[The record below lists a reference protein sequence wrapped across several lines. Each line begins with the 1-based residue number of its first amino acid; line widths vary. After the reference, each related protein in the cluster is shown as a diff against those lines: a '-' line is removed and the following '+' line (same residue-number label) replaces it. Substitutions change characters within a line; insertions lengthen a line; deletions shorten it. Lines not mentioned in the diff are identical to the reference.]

1 MKDRLSERDD
11 RPGFCISGAG
21 GLPGAGGL
29 FGAGRLR
36 GGLSALVLGTVLSGG
51 FVESVSGNPLDGHV
65 VSGSASI
72 GSDGT
77 VMTVTQGTD
86 RAVIDWR
93 SFSIG
98 AGETTRFVQPSASSV
113 TANRVTGGDPSSVLG
128 SLKANGTV
136 VLVNRN
142 GIVFGT
148 DARVDA
154 GGLVATVHDLDTAGF
169 MSGSD
174 VLRFEGGARPG
185 ASVVNHGTISVR
197 DAGLAA
203 FVAPHVRNEGVITAD
218 FGRVALASAK
228 GFSVDL
234 YGDGLLSFAP
244 GDGLEETIGD
254 GAEALVQ
261 NGGTLAGSRVL
272 LTAHAAREVVNASVN
287 VSGLVRATSVS
298 SRGGVIT
305 LGGSGSV
312 RVSGRG
318 RLDASGSGGGGR
330 VTIKA
335 GPFSTDGTIDVRG
348 VDASGAAVAR
358 GGIVEITAD
367 GVMLGGEITASGAS
381 GGGVDVASRGVLSL
395 AGRVEAQ
402 GLLGS
407 GGSIGYRGRRVVETG
422 TGSTSVSGLT
432 HGGTISVMADQSIAT
447 SGSYAAGGV
456 YGKGGRI
463 DMSAPDVRLL
473 SAGLEARGRQ
483 QGGLVRV
490 GGGFQGGKTADT
502 KTVYYDSFV
511 GRWGALAGLG
521 ASSSTFVNDATAI
534 DVSAWQGA
542 GGTAVVWSD
551 DRTTFLGGI
560 DARGTAGGGSV
571 EISSAG
577 DLRRAGLANVKIGE
591 GGHLLLDPK
600 NIIIGTPATVSG
612 WAYQAIIGA
621 GYGKNRNV
629 IALGANDGFGLS
641 VSLNA
646 AGDRLA
652 VGAYQDDG
660 SSGNVSNSGAVYLF
674 SFTDTTFSGGML
686 EAVIGKDYTGG
697 KNVDVGALGADDGF
711 GASVSLNAAGDR
723 LAAGAYQDD
732 GSGGNVSNSGAVY
745 LFSFTDTTFSNGS
758 LEAVL
763 GKGYTGGKNVDVAAL
778 AREDQFGVS
787 VSLNASGDRLA
798 VAADLDDGS
807 GKNVS
812 KSGAVYL
819 FSFTDTT
826 FSNGTLEAVLGKGYT
841 DGKNVDV
848 AALAPDDQFGI
859 SVSLNAAGNRLAVGA
874 IGDDGSGGTSVSRAG
889 AVYLFSFTDT
899 TFSNGTLEAVLG
911 KGYTDGKNVD
921 VAALA
926 PDDQFGIS
934 VSLNAAG
941 NRLAVGAIGDDGS
954 GGTSV
959 SRAGAVYLFS
969 FTDAAFSGGT
979 LEAVL
984 GKGYTGGKNV
994 DVVALGATDF
1004 FGRSVSLN
1012 AKGDRLAAG
1021 ANLDDGS
1028 GNQVSNSGAVYLF
1041 SFTNAE
1047 FSGGSIEAVIGKG
1060 YTGGKNV
1067 DVATLE
1073 VLDAFGS
1080 SVSLNADGDLLA
1092 VGPFLDDGS
1101 GNGVRDSGAVYLFS
1115 FTDTKFSGGL
1125 LEAVIGKGY
1134 SNGKNVNVDALGV
1147 NDGFG
1152 GSVSLNGAGDRLA
1165 VGANLDDGF
1174 GNRVKD
1180 SGAVYLFSF
1189 TDAAFSGG
1197 TLEAVIGKGYTGG
1210 KNVDVAALENDDWFG
1225 HSVSLNASGDRLA
1238 VGANLDDGFGNG
1250 VKDSGAVYLFSFT
1263 DAAFSGGGLKAVI
1276 GRGYDNTTG
1285 DKNVDV
1291 AALES
1296 DDRFGSSVSLNA
1308 AGDRLA
1314 VGAPGDGSV
1323 VEAGAAYLF
1332 SFTDRAFSDGA
1343 PELVIDKDYP
1353 GFNGAALEEADR
1365 FGSSVS
1371 LNAAGDRLA
1380 VGAPGDDG
1388 HDTSPII
1395 EDNNFGA
1402 VYLFSFTDTAFS
1414 DSTHEA
1420 VIGNGYSGGKNVDIA
1435 TLEDGDT
1442 FGSSVSL
1449 NASGNRLAVGAL
1461 GGNGA
1466 NNIDDSGAAY
1476 LFRFTDTAFS
1486 GGTQEAVIGNGY
1498 SGANN
1503 VDVSLE
1509 EDDKFGSSVSLNAL
1523 GNLLAIGAPLDDG
1536 AGNRV
1541 SDSGAVY
1548 LFAGIL
1554 DGDSVSSANYG
1565 DDPSADSYIL
1575 PSDIVSLLSAG
1586 TNVTLQ
1592 ANNDIT
1598 VAEAVAV
1605 TDGSARLTLQAG
1617 RSVLIDAGITSNG
1630 GDVTLIA
1637 NDLLENGV
1645 VDAHRD
1651 SGAAVITMAPGTVLD
1666 AGTGAV
1672 IFDLRAGTGKTK
1684 RQGGDITVG
1693 TVNAGSILAVN
1704 AGPNG
1709 KSGIVLGSGSV
1720 LTASATGNAIVLAGD
1735 RFTNRSG
1742 ASPLQASG
1750 GRWLVWSGNP
1760 ADDTRGGLSY
1770 GFKQYNA
1777 KYGETAVAQG
1787 AGNGFLYSLAPKITV
1802 GLTGTVSK
1810 AYDGTTGA
1818 VLAGGNYTVSGAVD
1832 GDTVSITQT
1841 AGSYDTKHV
1850 GTGKTVT
1857 ASLADSHLSAV
1868 NGTVK
1873 VYGYKTV
1880 NMSAAGPVGEIT
1892 ARALTVSTEAVS
1904 KVYDGTVSASGT
1916 AIVTSGALKGS
1927 DTLSGGSFAFADKH
1941 AGAGKTVTV
1950 SDVTIDDGN
1959 SGGNYIL
1966 TYADNTA
1973 SEITARALT
1982 VSTKAVSKVYDGTV
1996 SASGT
2001 AIVTSGALQGSDTL
2015 SGGSFAFADK
2025 HAGAGKTV
2033 TVSDVTLNDGNS
2045 GGNYILTYA
2054 DNTASEITAR
2064 VLTVS
2069 LSGTVSKVYDGAT
2082 AATLSPGNYSLSG
2095 LVPGDV
2101 VSIVLL
2107 SSNYDTA
2114 DIGTGKTVS
2123 VAGLSLS
2130 GVDKANYLLGSSAAS
2145 AAIGEITSAVTP
2157 WDDSVKQVVEPLFD
2171 QEESGKPDRVS
2182 LDETLGI
2189 RTGNRLD
2196 SGAGLL
2202 VNCMEPEG
2210 RVLKLVGSPVDVT
2223 GWQVATCMSGSL

>member
-1 MKDRLSERDD
+1 M
-11 RPGFCISGAG
+11 
-21 GLPGAGGL
+21 
-29 FGAGRLR
+29 
-36 GGLSALVLGTVLSGG
+36 
-51 FVESVSGNPLDGHV
+51 
-65 VSGSASI
+65 
-72 GSDGT
+72 
-77 VMTVTQGTD
+77 
-86 RAVIDWR
+86 
-93 SFSIG
+93 
-98 AGETTRFVQPSASSV
+98 
-113 TANRVTGGDPSSVLG
+113 
-128 SLKANGTV
+128 
-136 VLVNRN
+136 
-142 GIVFGT
+142 
-148 DARVDA
+148 
-154 GGLVATVHDLDTAGF
+154 
-169 MSGSD
+169 
-174 VLRFEGGARPG
+174 
-185 ASVVNHGTISVR
+185 
-197 DAGLAA
+197 
-203 FVAPHVRNEGVITAD
+203 
-218 FGRVALASAK
+218 
-228 GFSVDL
+228 
-234 YGDGLLSFAP
+234 
-244 GDGLEETIGD
+244 
-254 GAEALVQ
+254 
-261 NGGTLAGSRVL
+261 
-272 LTAHAAREVVNASVN
+272 
-287 VSGLVRATSVS
+287 
-298 SRGGVIT
+298 
-305 LGGSGSV
+305 
-312 RVSGRG
+312 
-318 RLDASGSGGGGR
+318 
-330 VTIKA
+330 
-335 GPFSTDGTIDVRG
+335 
-348 VDASGAAVAR
+348 
-358 GGIVEITAD
+358 
-367 GVMLGGEITASGAS
+367 
-381 GGGVDVASRGVLSL
+381 
-395 AGRVEAQ
+395 
-402 GLLGS
+402 
-407 GGSIGYRGRRVVETG
+407 
-422 TGSTSVSGLT
+422 
-432 HGGTISVMADQSIAT
+432 
-447 SGSYAAGGV
+447 
-456 YGKGGRI
+456 
-463 DMSAPDVRLL
+463 
-473 SAGLEARGRQ
+473 
-483 QGGLVRV
+483 
-490 GGGFQGGKTADT
+490 
-502 KTVYYDSFV
+502 
-511 GRWGALAGLG
+511 
-521 ASSSTFVNDATAI
+521 
-534 DVSAWQGA
+534 
-542 GGTAVVWSD
+542 
-551 DRTTFLGGI
+551 
-560 DARGTAGGGSV
+560 
-571 EISSAG
+571 
-577 DLRRAGLANVKIGE
+577 
-591 GGHLLLDPK
+591 
-600 NIIIGTPATVSG
+600 
-612 WAYQAIIGA
+612 
-621 GYGKNRNV
+621 
-629 IALGANDGFGLS
+629 
-641 VSLNA
+641 
-646 AGDRLA
+646 
-652 VGAYQDDG
+652 
-660 SSGNVSNSGAVYLF
+660 SNSGAVYLF

-819 FSFTDTT
+819 FSFTDAA
-826 FSNGTLEAVLGKGYT
+826 FSGGTIEAVLGKGYT

-874 IGDDGSGGTSVSRAG
+874 IGD
-889 AVYLFSFTDT
+889 
-899 TFSNGTLEAVLG
+899 N
-911 KGYTDGKNVD
+911 
-921 VAALA
+921 
-926 PDDQFGIS
+926 
-934 VSLNAAG
+934 
-941 NRLAVGAIGDDGS
+941 GS

-984 GKGYTGGKNV
+984 
-994 DVVALGATDF
+994 
-1004 FGRSVSLN
+1004 
-1012 AKGDRLAAG
+1012 
-1021 ANLDDGS
+1021 
-1028 GNQVSNSGAVYLF
+1028 
-1041 SFTNAE
+1041 
-1047 FSGGSIEAVIGKG
+1047 GKG

-1314 VGAPGDGSV
+1314 VGAPGD
-1323 VEAGAAYLF
+1323 
-1332 SFTDRAFSDGA
+1332 
-1343 PELVIDKDYP
+1343 
-1353 GFNGAALEEADR
+1353 
-1365 FGSSVS
+1365 
-1371 LNAAGDRLA
+1371 
-1380 VGAPGDDG
+1380 DG

-1402 VYLFSFTDTAFS
+1402 VYLFS
-1414 DSTHEA
+1414 
-1420 VIGNGYSGGKNVDIA
+1420 
-1435 TLEDGDT
+1435 
-1442 FGSSVSL
+1442 
-1449 NASGNRLAVGAL
+1449 
-1461 GGNGA
+1461 
-1466 NNIDDSGAAY
+1466 
-1476 LFRFTDTAFS
+1476 FTDTAFS

-1750 GRWLVWSGNP
+1750 GRWRVWSVV
-1760 ADDTRGGLSY
+1760 RELS
-1770 GFKQYNA
+1770 
-1777 KYGETAVAQG
+1777 
-1787 AGNGFLYSLAPKITV
+1787 
-1802 GLTGTVSK
+1802 
-1810 AYDGTTGA
+1810 
-1818 VLAGGNYTVSGAVD
+1818 VL
-1832 GDTVSITQT
+1832 
-1841 AGSYDTKHV
+1841 
-1850 GTGKTVT
+1850 
-1857 ASLADSHLSAV
+1857 
-1868 NGTVK
+1868 
-1873 VYGYKTV
+1873 
-1880 NMSAAGPVGEIT
+1880 
-1892 ARALTVSTEAVS
+1892 
-1904 KVYDGTVSASGT
+1904 
-1916 AIVTSGALKGS
+1916 
-1927 DTLSGGSFAFADKH
+1927 
-1941 AGAGKTVTV
+1941 
-1950 SDVTIDDGN
+1950 
-1959 SGGNYIL
+1959 
-1966 TYADNTA
+1966 
-1973 SEITARALT
+1973 
-1982 VSTKAVSKVYDGTV
+1982 
-1996 SASGT
+1996 
-2001 AIVTSGALQGSDTL
+2001 
-2015 SGGSFAFADK
+2015 
-2025 HAGAGKTV
+2025 
-2033 TVSDVTLNDGNS
+2033 
-2045 GGNYILTYA
+2045 
-2054 DNTASEITAR
+2054 
-2064 VLTVS
+2064 
-2069 LSGTVSKVYDGAT
+2069 
-2082 AATLSPGNYSLSG
+2082 
-2095 LVPGDV
+2095 
-2101 VSIVLL
+2101 
-2107 SSNYDTA
+2107 
-2114 DIGTGKTVS
+2114 
-2123 VAGLSLS
+2123 
-2130 GVDKANYLLGSSAAS
+2130 
-2145 AAIGEITSAVTP
+2145 
-2157 WDDSVKQVVEPLFD
+2157 
-2171 QEESGKPDRVS
+2171 
-2182 LDETLGI
+2182 
-2189 RTGNRLD
+2189 
-2196 SGAGLL
+2196 
-2202 VNCMEPEG
+2202 C
-2210 RVLKLVGSPVDVT
+2210 
-2223 GWQVATCMSGSL
+2223 

>member
-1 MKDRLSERDD
+1 M
-11 RPGFCISGAG
+11 
-21 GLPGAGGL
+21 
-29 FGAGRLR
+29 
-36 GGLSALVLGTVLSGG
+36 
-51 FVESVSGNPLDGHV
+51 
-65 VSGSASI
+65 
-72 GSDGT
+72 
-77 VMTVTQGTD
+77 
-86 RAVIDWR
+86 
-93 SFSIG
+93 
-98 AGETTRFVQPSASSV
+98 
-113 TANRVTGGDPSSVLG
+113 
-128 SLKANGTV
+128 
-136 VLVNRN
+136 
-142 GIVFGT
+142 
-148 DARVDA
+148 
-154 GGLVATVHDLDTAGF
+154 
-169 MSGSD
+169 
-174 VLRFEGGARPG
+174 
-185 ASVVNHGTISVR
+185 
-197 DAGLAA
+197 
-203 FVAPHVRNEGVITAD
+203 
-218 FGRVALASAK
+218 
-228 GFSVDL
+228 
-234 YGDGLLSFAP
+234 
-244 GDGLEETIGD
+244 
-254 GAEALVQ
+254 
-261 NGGTLAGSRVL
+261 
-272 LTAHAAREVVNASVN
+272 
-287 VSGLVRATSVS
+287 
-298 SRGGVIT
+298 
-305 LGGSGSV
+305 
-312 RVSGRG
+312 
-318 RLDASGSGGGGR
+318 
-330 VTIKA
+330 
-335 GPFSTDGTIDVRG
+335 
-348 VDASGAAVAR
+348 
-358 GGIVEITAD
+358 
-367 GVMLGGEITASGAS
+367 
-381 GGGVDVASRGVLSL
+381 
-395 AGRVEAQ
+395 
-402 GLLGS
+402 
-407 GGSIGYRGRRVVETG
+407 
-422 TGSTSVSGLT
+422 
-432 HGGTISVMADQSIAT
+432 
-447 SGSYAAGGV
+447 
-456 YGKGGRI
+456 
-463 DMSAPDVRLL
+463 
-473 SAGLEARGRQ
+473 
-483 QGGLVRV
+483 
-490 GGGFQGGKTADT
+490 
-502 KTVYYDSFV
+502 
-511 GRWGALAGLG
+511 
-521 ASSSTFVNDATAI
+521 
-534 DVSAWQGA
+534 
-542 GGTAVVWSD
+542 
-551 DRTTFLGGI
+551 
-560 DARGTAGGGSV
+560 
-571 EISSAG
+571 
-577 DLRRAGLANVKIGE
+577 KIGE

-819 FSFTDTT
+819 FSFTDAA
-826 FSNGTLEAVLGKGYT
+826 FSGGTIEAVLGKGYT

-874 IGDDGSGGTSVSRAG
+874 IGD
-889 AVYLFSFTDT
+889 
-899 TFSNGTLEAVLG
+899 N
-911 KGYTDGKNVD
+911 
-921 VAALA
+921 
-926 PDDQFGIS
+926 
-934 VSLNAAG
+934 
-941 NRLAVGAIGDDGS
+941 GS

-984 GKGYTGGKNV
+984 
-994 DVVALGATDF
+994 
-1004 FGRSVSLN
+1004 
-1012 AKGDRLAAG
+1012 
-1021 ANLDDGS
+1021 
-1028 GNQVSNSGAVYLF
+1028 
-1041 SFTNAE
+1041 
-1047 FSGGSIEAVIGKG
+1047 GKG

-1414 DSTHEA
+1414 
-1420 VIGNGYSGGKNVDIA
+1420 
-1435 TLEDGDT
+1435 
-1442 FGSSVSL
+1442 
-1449 NASGNRLAVGAL
+1449 
-1461 GGNGA
+1461 
-1466 NNIDDSGAAY
+1466 
-1476 LFRFTDTAFS
+1476 

-1750 GRWLVWSGNP
+1750 GRWLVWSVV
-1760 ADDTRGGLSY
+1760 RELS
-1770 GFKQYNA
+1770 
-1777 KYGETAVAQG
+1777 
-1787 AGNGFLYSLAPKITV
+1787 
-1802 GLTGTVSK
+1802 
-1810 AYDGTTGA
+1810 
-1818 VLAGGNYTVSGAVD
+1818 VL
-1832 GDTVSITQT
+1832 
-1841 AGSYDTKHV
+1841 
-1850 GTGKTVT
+1850 
-1857 ASLADSHLSAV
+1857 
-1868 NGTVK
+1868 
-1873 VYGYKTV
+1873 
-1880 NMSAAGPVGEIT
+1880 
-1892 ARALTVSTEAVS
+1892 
-1904 KVYDGTVSASGT
+1904 
-1916 AIVTSGALKGS
+1916 
-1927 DTLSGGSFAFADKH
+1927 
-1941 AGAGKTVTV
+1941 
-1950 SDVTIDDGN
+1950 
-1959 SGGNYIL
+1959 
-1966 TYADNTA
+1966 
-1973 SEITARALT
+1973 
-1982 VSTKAVSKVYDGTV
+1982 
-1996 SASGT
+1996 
-2001 AIVTSGALQGSDTL
+2001 
-2015 SGGSFAFADK
+2015 
-2025 HAGAGKTV
+2025 
-2033 TVSDVTLNDGNS
+2033 
-2045 GGNYILTYA
+2045 
-2054 DNTASEITAR
+2054 
-2064 VLTVS
+2064 
-2069 LSGTVSKVYDGAT
+2069 
-2082 AATLSPGNYSLSG
+2082 
-2095 LVPGDV
+2095 
-2101 VSIVLL
+2101 
-2107 SSNYDTA
+2107 
-2114 DIGTGKTVS
+2114 
-2123 VAGLSLS
+2123 
-2130 GVDKANYLLGSSAAS
+2130 
-2145 AAIGEITSAVTP
+2145 
-2157 WDDSVKQVVEPLFD
+2157 
-2171 QEESGKPDRVS
+2171 
-2182 LDETLGI
+2182 
-2189 RTGNRLD
+2189 
-2196 SGAGLL
+2196 
-2202 VNCMEPEG
+2202 C
-2210 RVLKLVGSPVDVT
+2210 
-2223 GWQVATCMSGSL
+2223 

>member
-1 MKDRLSERDD
+1 
-11 RPGFCISGAG
+11 
-21 GLPGAGGL
+21 
-29 FGAGRLR
+29 
-36 GGLSALVLGTVLSGG
+36 
-51 FVESVSGNPLDGHV
+51 
-65 VSGSASI
+65 
-72 GSDGT
+72 
-77 VMTVTQGTD
+77 
-86 RAVIDWR
+86 
-93 SFSIG
+93 
-98 AGETTRFVQPSASSV
+98 
-113 TANRVTGGDPSSVLG
+113 
-128 SLKANGTV
+128 
-136 VLVNRN
+136 
-142 GIVFGT
+142 
-148 DARVDA
+148 
-154 GGLVATVHDLDTAGF
+154 
-169 MSGSD
+169 
-174 VLRFEGGARPG
+174 
-185 ASVVNHGTISVR
+185 
-197 DAGLAA
+197 
-203 FVAPHVRNEGVITAD
+203 
-218 FGRVALASAK
+218 
-228 GFSVDL
+228 
-234 YGDGLLSFAP
+234 
-244 GDGLEETIGD
+244 
-254 GAEALVQ
+254 
-261 NGGTLAGSRVL
+261 
-272 LTAHAAREVVNASVN
+272 
-287 VSGLVRATSVS
+287 
-298 SRGGVIT
+298 
-305 LGGSGSV
+305 
-312 RVSGRG
+312 
-318 RLDASGSGGGGR
+318 
-330 VTIKA
+330 
-335 GPFSTDGTIDVRG
+335 
-348 VDASGAAVAR
+348 
-358 GGIVEITAD
+358 
-367 GVMLGGEITASGAS
+367 
-381 GGGVDVASRGVLSL
+381 
-395 AGRVEAQ
+395 
-402 GLLGS
+402 
-407 GGSIGYRGRRVVETG
+407 
-422 TGSTSVSGLT
+422 
-432 HGGTISVMADQSIAT
+432 
-447 SGSYAAGGV
+447 
-456 YGKGGRI
+456 
-463 DMSAPDVRLL
+463 MSAPDVRLL

-826 FSNGTLEAVLGKGYT
+826 FSNGTIEAVLGKGYT

-874 IGDDGSGGTSVSRAG
+874 IGD
-889 AVYLFSFTDT
+889 
-899 TFSNGTLEAVLG
+899 N
-911 KGYTDGKNVD
+911 
-921 VAALA
+921 
-926 PDDQFGIS
+926 
-934 VSLNAAG
+934 
-941 NRLAVGAIGDDGS
+941 GS

-984 GKGYTGGKNV
+984 
-994 DVVALGATDF
+994 
-1004 FGRSVSLN
+1004 
-1012 AKGDRLAAG
+1012 
-1021 ANLDDGS
+1021 
-1028 GNQVSNSGAVYLF
+1028 
-1041 SFTNAE
+1041 
-1047 FSGGSIEAVIGKG
+1047 GKG

-1916 AIVTSGALKGS
+1916 AIVTSGALQGS

-1982 VSTKAVSKVYDGTV
+1982 VSTEAVSKVYDGTVSASGTAIVTSGALQGSDTLSGGSFAFADKHAGAGKTVTVSDVTLNDGNSGGNYILTYADNTASEITARALTVSTKAVSRVYDGTV

>member
-1 MKDRLSERDD
+1 
-11 RPGFCISGAG
+11 
-21 GLPGAGGL
+21 
-29 FGAGRLR
+29 
-36 GGLSALVLGTVLSGG
+36 
-51 FVESVSGNPLDGHV
+51 
-65 VSGSASI
+65 
-72 GSDGT
+72 
-77 VMTVTQGTD
+77 
-86 RAVIDWR
+86 
-93 SFSIG
+93 
-98 AGETTRFVQPSASSV
+98 
-113 TANRVTGGDPSSVLG
+113 
-128 SLKANGTV
+128 
-136 VLVNRN
+136 
-142 GIVFGT
+142 
-148 DARVDA
+148 
-154 GGLVATVHDLDTAGF
+154 
-169 MSGSD
+169 
-174 VLRFEGGARPG
+174 
-185 ASVVNHGTISVR
+185 
-197 DAGLAA
+197 
-203 FVAPHVRNEGVITAD
+203 
-218 FGRVALASAK
+218 
-228 GFSVDL
+228 
-234 YGDGLLSFAP
+234 
-244 GDGLEETIGD
+244 
-254 GAEALVQ
+254 
-261 NGGTLAGSRVL
+261 
-272 LTAHAAREVVNASVN
+272 
-287 VSGLVRATSVS
+287 
-298 SRGGVIT
+298 
-305 LGGSGSV
+305 
-312 RVSGRG
+312 
-318 RLDASGSGGGGR
+318 
-330 VTIKA
+330 
-335 GPFSTDGTIDVRG
+335 
-348 VDASGAAVAR
+348 
-358 GGIVEITAD
+358 
-367 GVMLGGEITASGAS
+367 
-381 GGGVDVASRGVLSL
+381 
-395 AGRVEAQ
+395 
-402 GLLGS
+402 
-407 GGSIGYRGRRVVETG
+407 
-422 TGSTSVSGLT
+422 
-432 HGGTISVMADQSIAT
+432 MADQSIAT

-874 IGDDGSGGTSVSRAG
+874 IGD
-889 AVYLFSFTDT
+889 
-899 TFSNGTLEAVLG
+899 N
-911 KGYTDGKNVD
+911 
-921 VAALA
+921 
-926 PDDQFGIS
+926 
-934 VSLNAAG
+934 
-941 NRLAVGAIGDDGS
+941 GS

-1916 AIVTSGALKGS
+1916 AIVTSGAL
-1927 DTLSGGSFAFADKH
+1927 
-1941 AGAGKTVTV
+1941 
-1950 SDVTIDDGN
+1950 
-1959 SGGNYIL
+1959 
-1966 TYADNTA
+1966 
-1973 SEITARALT
+1973 
-1982 VSTKAVSKVYDGTV
+1982 
-1996 SASGT
+1996 
-2001 AIVTSGALQGSDTL
+2001 QGSDTL
-2015 SGGSFAFADK
+2015 SGGSFAFA
-2025 HAGAGKTV
+2025 
-2033 TVSDVTLNDGNS
+2033 
-2045 GGNYILTYA
+2045 
-2054 DNTASEITAR
+2054 
-2064 VLTVS
+2064 
-2069 LSGTVSKVYDGAT
+2069 
-2082 AATLSPGNYSLSG
+2082 
-2095 LVPGDV
+2095 
-2101 VSIVLL
+2101 
-2107 SSNYDTA
+2107 
-2114 DIGTGKTVS
+2114 
-2123 VAGLSLS
+2123 
-2130 GVDKANYLLGSSAAS
+2130 
-2145 AAIGEITSAVTP
+2145 
-2157 WDDSVKQVVEPLFD
+2157 
-2171 QEESGKPDRVS
+2171 
-2182 LDETLGI
+2182 
-2189 RTGNRLD
+2189 
-2196 SGAGLL
+2196 
-2202 VNCMEPEG
+2202 
-2210 RVLKLVGSPVDVT
+2210 
-2223 GWQVATCMSGSL
+2223 

>member
-1 MKDRLSERDD
+1 M
-11 RPGFCISGAG
+11 
-21 GLPGAGGL
+21 
-29 FGAGRLR
+29 
-36 GGLSALVLGTVLSGG
+36 
-51 FVESVSGNPLDGHV
+51 
-65 VSGSASI
+65 
-72 GSDGT
+72 
-77 VMTVTQGTD
+77 
-86 RAVIDWR
+86 
-93 SFSIG
+93 
-98 AGETTRFVQPSASSV
+98 
-113 TANRVTGGDPSSVLG
+113 
-128 SLKANGTV
+128 
-136 VLVNRN
+136 
-142 GIVFGT
+142 
-148 DARVDA
+148 
-154 GGLVATVHDLDTAGF
+154 
-169 MSGSD
+169 
-174 VLRFEGGARPG
+174 
-185 ASVVNHGTISVR
+185 
-197 DAGLAA
+197 
-203 FVAPHVRNEGVITAD
+203 
-218 FGRVALASAK
+218 
-228 GFSVDL
+228 
-234 YGDGLLSFAP
+234 
-244 GDGLEETIGD
+244 
-254 GAEALVQ
+254 
-261 NGGTLAGSRVL
+261 
-272 LTAHAAREVVNASVN
+272 
-287 VSGLVRATSVS
+287 
-298 SRGGVIT
+298 
-305 LGGSGSV
+305 
-312 RVSGRG
+312 
-318 RLDASGSGGGGR
+318 
-330 VTIKA
+330 
-335 GPFSTDGTIDVRG
+335 
-348 VDASGAAVAR
+348 
-358 GGIVEITAD
+358 
-367 GVMLGGEITASGAS
+367 
-381 GGGVDVASRGVLSL
+381 
-395 AGRVEAQ
+395 
-402 GLLGS
+402 
-407 GGSIGYRGRRVVETG
+407 
-422 TGSTSVSGLT
+422 
-432 HGGTISVMADQSIAT
+432 
-447 SGSYAAGGV
+447 
-456 YGKGGRI
+456 
-463 DMSAPDVRLL
+463 
-473 SAGLEARGRQ
+473 
-483 QGGLVRV
+483 
-490 GGGFQGGKTADT
+490 
-502 KTVYYDSFV
+502 
-511 GRWGALAGLG
+511 
-521 ASSSTFVNDATAI
+521 
-534 DVSAWQGA
+534 
-542 GGTAVVWSD
+542 
-551 DRTTFLGGI
+551 
-560 DARGTAGGGSV
+560 
-571 EISSAG
+571 
-577 DLRRAGLANVKIGE
+577 KIGE

-874 IGDDGSGGTSVSRAG
+874 IGD
-889 AVYLFSFTDT
+889 
-899 TFSNGTLEAVLG
+899 N
-911 KGYTDGKNVD
+911 
-921 VAALA
+921 
-926 PDDQFGIS
+926 
-934 VSLNAAG
+934 
-941 NRLAVGAIGDDGS
+941 GS

-1916 AIVTSGALKGS
+1916 AIVTSGAL
-1927 DTLSGGSFAFADKH
+1927 
-1941 AGAGKTVTV
+1941 
-1950 SDVTIDDGN
+1950 
-1959 SGGNYIL
+1959 
-1966 TYADNTA
+1966 
-1973 SEITARALT
+1973 
-1982 VSTKAVSKVYDGTV
+1982 
-1996 SASGT
+1996 
-2001 AIVTSGALQGSDTL
+2001 QGSDTL
-2015 SGGSFAFADK
+2015 SGGSFAFA
-2025 HAGAGKTV
+2025 
-2033 TVSDVTLNDGNS
+2033 
-2045 GGNYILTYA
+2045 
-2054 DNTASEITAR
+2054 
-2064 VLTVS
+2064 
-2069 LSGTVSKVYDGAT
+2069 
-2082 AATLSPGNYSLSG
+2082 
-2095 LVPGDV
+2095 
-2101 VSIVLL
+2101 
-2107 SSNYDTA
+2107 
-2114 DIGTGKTVS
+2114 
-2123 VAGLSLS
+2123 
-2130 GVDKANYLLGSSAAS
+2130 
-2145 AAIGEITSAVTP
+2145 
-2157 WDDSVKQVVEPLFD
+2157 
-2171 QEESGKPDRVS
+2171 
-2182 LDETLGI
+2182 
-2189 RTGNRLD
+2189 
-2196 SGAGLL
+2196 
-2202 VNCMEPEG
+2202 
-2210 RVLKLVGSPVDVT
+2210 
-2223 GWQVATCMSGSL
+2223 

>member
-1 MKDRLSERDD
+1 
-11 RPGFCISGAG
+11 
-21 GLPGAGGL
+21 
-29 FGAGRLR
+29 
-36 GGLSALVLGTVLSGG
+36 
-51 FVESVSGNPLDGHV
+51 
-65 VSGSASI
+65 
-72 GSDGT
+72 
-77 VMTVTQGTD
+77 
-86 RAVIDWR
+86 
-93 SFSIG
+93 
-98 AGETTRFVQPSASSV
+98 
-113 TANRVTGGDPSSVLG
+113 
-128 SLKANGTV
+128 
-136 VLVNRN
+136 
-142 GIVFGT
+142 
-148 DARVDA
+148 
-154 GGLVATVHDLDTAGF
+154 
-169 MSGSD
+169 
-174 VLRFEGGARPG
+174 
-185 ASVVNHGTISVR
+185 
-197 DAGLAA
+197 
-203 FVAPHVRNEGVITAD
+203 
-218 FGRVALASAK
+218 
-228 GFSVDL
+228 
-234 YGDGLLSFAP
+234 
-244 GDGLEETIGD
+244 
-254 GAEALVQ
+254 
-261 NGGTLAGSRVL
+261 
-272 LTAHAAREVVNASVN
+272 
-287 VSGLVRATSVS
+287 
-298 SRGGVIT
+298 
-305 LGGSGSV
+305 
-312 RVSGRG
+312 
-318 RLDASGSGGGGR
+318 
-330 VTIKA
+330 
-335 GPFSTDGTIDVRG
+335 
-348 VDASGAAVAR
+348 
-358 GGIVEITAD
+358 
-367 GVMLGGEITASGAS
+367 
-381 GGGVDVASRGVLSL
+381 
-395 AGRVEAQ
+395 
-402 GLLGS
+402 
-407 GGSIGYRGRRVVETG
+407 
-422 TGSTSVSGLT
+422 
-432 HGGTISVMADQSIAT
+432 
-447 SGSYAAGGV
+447 
-456 YGKGGRI
+456 
-463 DMSAPDVRLL
+463 
-473 SAGLEARGRQ
+473 
-483 QGGLVRV
+483 
-490 GGGFQGGKTADT
+490 
-502 KTVYYDSFV
+502 
-511 GRWGALAGLG
+511 
-521 ASSSTFVNDATAI
+521 
-534 DVSAWQGA
+534 
-542 GGTAVVWSD
+542 
-551 DRTTFLGGI
+551 
-560 DARGTAGGGSV
+560 
-571 EISSAG
+571 
-577 DLRRAGLANVKIGE
+577 
-591 GGHLLLDPK
+591 
-600 NIIIGTPATVSG
+600 
-612 WAYQAIIGA
+612 
-621 GYGKNRNV
+621 
-629 IALGANDGFGLS
+629 
-641 VSLNA
+641 
-646 AGDRLA
+646 
-652 VGAYQDDG
+652 
-660 SSGNVSNSGAVYLF
+660 
-674 SFTDTTFSGGML
+674 ML

-819 FSFTDTT
+819 FSFTDAA
-826 FSNGTLEAVLGKGYT
+826 FSGGTIEAVLGKGYT

-874 IGDDGSGGTSVSRAG
+874 IGD
-889 AVYLFSFTDT
+889 
-899 TFSNGTLEAVLG
+899 N
-911 KGYTDGKNVD
+911 
-921 VAALA
+921 
-926 PDDQFGIS
+926 
-934 VSLNAAG
+934 
-941 NRLAVGAIGDDGS
+941 GS

-984 GKGYTGGKNV
+984 
-994 DVVALGATDF
+994 
-1004 FGRSVSLN
+1004 
-1012 AKGDRLAAG
+1012 
-1021 ANLDDGS
+1021 
-1028 GNQVSNSGAVYLF
+1028 
-1041 SFTNAE
+1041 
-1047 FSGGSIEAVIGKG
+1047 GKG

-1263 DAAFSGGGLKAVI
+1263 DAAFSG
-1276 GRGYDNTTG
+1276 
-1285 DKNVDV
+1285 
-1291 AALES
+1291 
-1296 DDRFGSSVSLNA
+1296 SVSLNA

-1916 AIVTSGALKGS
+1916 AIVTSGAL
-1927 DTLSGGSFAFADKH
+1927 
-1941 AGAGKTVTV
+1941 
-1950 SDVTIDDGN
+1950 
-1959 SGGNYIL
+1959 
-1966 TYADNTA
+1966 
-1973 SEITARALT
+1973 
-1982 VSTKAVSKVYDGTV
+1982 
-1996 SASGT
+1996 
-2001 AIVTSGALQGSDTL
+2001 QGSDTL

>member
-874 IGDDGSGGTSVSRAG
+874 IGD
-889 AVYLFSFTDT
+889 
-899 TFSNGTLEAVLG
+899 N
-911 KGYTDGKNVD
+911 
-921 VAALA
+921 
-926 PDDQFGIS
+926 
-934 VSLNAAG
+934 
-941 NRLAVGAIGDDGS
+941 GS

-1617 RSVLIDAGITSNG
+1617 LIDAGITSNG

-1982 VSTKAVSKVYDGTV
+1982 VSTKAVSRVYDGTV

>member
-1 MKDRLSERDD
+1 M
-11 RPGFCISGAG
+11 
-21 GLPGAGGL
+21 
-29 FGAGRLR
+29 
-36 GGLSALVLGTVLSGG
+36 
-51 FVESVSGNPLDGHV
+51 
-65 VSGSASI
+65 
-72 GSDGT
+72 
-77 VMTVTQGTD
+77 
-86 RAVIDWR
+86 
-93 SFSIG
+93 
-98 AGETTRFVQPSASSV
+98 
-113 TANRVTGGDPSSVLG
+113 
-128 SLKANGTV
+128 
-136 VLVNRN
+136 
-142 GIVFGT
+142 
-148 DARVDA
+148 
-154 GGLVATVHDLDTAGF
+154 
-169 MSGSD
+169 
-174 VLRFEGGARPG
+174 
-185 ASVVNHGTISVR
+185 
-197 DAGLAA
+197 
-203 FVAPHVRNEGVITAD
+203 
-218 FGRVALASAK
+218 
-228 GFSVDL
+228 
-234 YGDGLLSFAP
+234 
-244 GDGLEETIGD
+244 
-254 GAEALVQ
+254 Q

-874 IGDDGSGGTSVSRAG
+874 IGD
-889 AVYLFSFTDT
+889 
-899 TFSNGTLEAVLG
+899 N
-911 KGYTDGKNVD
+911 
-921 VAALA
+921 
-926 PDDQFGIS
+926 
-934 VSLNAAG
+934 
-941 NRLAVGAIGDDGS
+941 GS

-2015 SGGSFAFADK
+2015 SGGSFAFAD
-2025 HAGAGKTV
+2025 
-2033 TVSDVTLNDGNS
+2033 
-2045 GGNYILTYA
+2045 
-2054 DNTASEITAR
+2054 
-2064 VLTVS
+2064 
-2069 LSGTVSKVYDGAT
+2069 
-2082 AATLSPGNYSLSG
+2082 
-2095 LVPGDV
+2095 
-2101 VSIVLL
+2101 
-2107 SSNYDTA
+2107 
-2114 DIGTGKTVS
+2114 
-2123 VAGLSLS
+2123 
-2130 GVDKANYLLGSSAAS
+2130 
-2145 AAIGEITSAVTP
+2145 
-2157 WDDSVKQVVEPLFD
+2157 
-2171 QEESGKPDRVS
+2171 
-2182 LDETLGI
+2182 
-2189 RTGNRLD
+2189 
-2196 SGAGLL
+2196 
-2202 VNCMEPEG
+2202 
-2210 RVLKLVGSPVDVT
+2210 
-2223 GWQVATCMSGSL
+2223 

>member
-1 MKDRLSERDD
+1 M
-11 RPGFCISGAG
+11 
-21 GLPGAGGL
+21 
-29 FGAGRLR
+29 
-36 GGLSALVLGTVLSGG
+36 
-51 FVESVSGNPLDGHV
+51 
-65 VSGSASI
+65 
-72 GSDGT
+72 
-77 VMTVTQGTD
+77 
-86 RAVIDWR
+86 
-93 SFSIG
+93 
-98 AGETTRFVQPSASSV
+98 
-113 TANRVTGGDPSSVLG
+113 
-128 SLKANGTV
+128 
-136 VLVNRN
+136 
-142 GIVFGT
+142 
-148 DARVDA
+148 
-154 GGLVATVHDLDTAGF
+154 
-169 MSGSD
+169 
-174 VLRFEGGARPG
+174 
-185 ASVVNHGTISVR
+185 
-197 DAGLAA
+197 
-203 FVAPHVRNEGVITAD
+203 
-218 FGRVALASAK
+218 ASAK

-305 LGGSGSV
+305 LGGSRSV

-521 ASSSTFVNDATAI
+521 ASSSTFVKDATAI

-807 GKNVS
+807 GKNLS

-819 FSFTDTT
+819 FSFTDAA
-826 FSNGTLEAVLGKGYT
+826 FSGGTIEAVLGKGYT

-874 IGDDGSGGTSVSRAG
+874 IGD
-889 AVYLFSFTDT
+889 
-899 TFSNGTLEAVLG
+899 N
-911 KGYTDGKNVD
+911 
-921 VAALA
+921 
-926 PDDQFGIS
+926 
-934 VSLNAAG
+934 
-941 NRLAVGAIGDDGS
+941 GS

-1080 SVSLNADGDLLA
+1080 SVSLNADGDRLA
-1092 VGPFLDDGS
+1092 VGANLDDGF
-1101 GNGVRDSGAVYLFS
+1101 GNRVKDSGAVYLFS

-1197 TLEAVIGKGYTGG
+1197 TLEAVIGKGYT
-1210 KNVDVAALENDDWFG
+1210 
-1225 HSVSLNASGDRLA
+1225 
-1238 VGANLDDGFGNG
+1238 
-1250 VKDSGAVYLFSFT
+1250 
-1263 DAAFSGGGLKAVI
+1263 
-1276 GRGYDNTTG
+1276 
-1285 DKNVDV
+1285 
-1291 AALES
+1291 
-1296 DDRFGSSVSLNA
+1296 
-1308 AGDRLA
+1308 
-1314 VGAPGDGSV
+1314 
-1323 VEAGAAYLF
+1323 
-1332 SFTDRAFSDGA
+1332 
-1343 PELVIDKDYP
+1343 
-1353 GFNGAALEEADR
+1353 
-1365 FGSSVS
+1365 
-1371 LNAAGDRLA
+1371 
-1380 VGAPGDDG
+1380 
-1388 HDTSPII
+1388 
-1395 EDNNFGA
+1395 
-1402 VYLFSFTDTAFS
+1402 
-1414 DSTHEA
+1414 
-1420 VIGNGYSGGKNVDIA
+1420 GGKNVDIA

-1802 GLTGTVSK
+1802 GLTGTVPK

-2064 VLTVS
+2064 ALTVS
-2069 LSGTVSKVYDGAT
+2069 TKAVSRVYDGAT

-2130 GVDKANYLLGSSAAS
+2130 GVDKANYLLGSSAASAAS

>member
-1 MKDRLSERDD
+1 M
-11 RPGFCISGAG
+11 
-21 GLPGAGGL
+21 
-29 FGAGRLR
+29 
-36 GGLSALVLGTVLSGG
+36 
-51 FVESVSGNPLDGHV
+51 
-65 VSGSASI
+65 
-72 GSDGT
+72 
-77 VMTVTQGTD
+77 
-86 RAVIDWR
+86 
-93 SFSIG
+93 
-98 AGETTRFVQPSASSV
+98 
-113 TANRVTGGDPSSVLG
+113 
-128 SLKANGTV
+128 
-136 VLVNRN
+136 
-142 GIVFGT
+142 
-148 DARVDA
+148 
-154 GGLVATVHDLDTAGF
+154 
-169 MSGSD
+169 
-174 VLRFEGGARPG
+174 
-185 ASVVNHGTISVR
+185 
-197 DAGLAA
+197 
-203 FVAPHVRNEGVITAD
+203 
-218 FGRVALASAK
+218 
-228 GFSVDL
+228 
-234 YGDGLLSFAP
+234 
-244 GDGLEETIGD
+244 
-254 GAEALVQ
+254 
-261 NGGTLAGSRVL
+261 
-272 LTAHAAREVVNASVN
+272 
-287 VSGLVRATSVS
+287 
-298 SRGGVIT
+298 
-305 LGGSGSV
+305 
-312 RVSGRG
+312 
-318 RLDASGSGGGGR
+318 
-330 VTIKA
+330 
-335 GPFSTDGTIDVRG
+335 
-348 VDASGAAVAR
+348 
-358 GGIVEITAD
+358 
-367 GVMLGGEITASGAS
+367 
-381 GGGVDVASRGVLSL
+381 
-395 AGRVEAQ
+395 
-402 GLLGS
+402 
-407 GGSIGYRGRRVVETG
+407 
-422 TGSTSVSGLT
+422 
-432 HGGTISVMADQSIAT
+432 
-447 SGSYAAGGV
+447 
-456 YGKGGRI
+456 
-463 DMSAPDVRLL
+463 
-473 SAGLEARGRQ
+473 
-483 QGGLVRV
+483 
-490 GGGFQGGKTADT
+490 
-502 KTVYYDSFV
+502 
-511 GRWGALAGLG
+511 
-521 ASSSTFVNDATAI
+521 
-534 DVSAWQGA
+534 
-542 GGTAVVWSD
+542 
-551 DRTTFLGGI
+551 
-560 DARGTAGGGSV
+560 
-571 EISSAG
+571 
-577 DLRRAGLANVKIGE
+577 KIGE

-874 IGDDGSGGTSVSRAG
+874 IGD
-889 AVYLFSFTDT
+889 
-899 TFSNGTLEAVLG
+899 N
-911 KGYTDGKNVD
+911 
-921 VAALA
+921 
-926 PDDQFGIS
+926 
-934 VSLNAAG
+934 
-941 NRLAVGAIGDDGS
+941 GS

-1982 VSTKAVSKVYDGTV
+1982 VSTKAVS
-1996 SASGT
+1996 
-2001 AIVTSGALQGSDTL
+2001 
-2015 SGGSFAFADK
+2015 
-2025 HAGAGKTV
+2025 
-2033 TVSDVTLNDGNS
+2033 
-2045 GGNYILTYA
+2045 
-2054 DNTASEITAR
+2054 
-2064 VLTVS
+2064 
-2069 LSGTVSKVYDGAT
+2069 
-2082 AATLSPGNYSLSG
+2082 
-2095 LVPGDV
+2095 
-2101 VSIVLL
+2101 
-2107 SSNYDTA
+2107 
-2114 DIGTGKTVS
+2114 
-2123 VAGLSLS
+2123 
-2130 GVDKANYLLGSSAAS
+2130 
-2145 AAIGEITSAVTP
+2145 
-2157 WDDSVKQVVEPLFD
+2157 
-2171 QEESGKPDRVS
+2171 
-2182 LDETLGI
+2182 
-2189 RTGNRLD
+2189 
-2196 SGAGLL
+2196 
-2202 VNCMEPEG
+2202 
-2210 RVLKLVGSPVDVT
+2210 
-2223 GWQVATCMSGSL
+2223 

>member
-874 IGDDGSGGTSVSRAG
+874 IGD
-889 AVYLFSFTDT
+889 
-899 TFSNGTLEAVLG
+899 N
-911 KGYTDGKNVD
+911 
-921 VAALA
+921 
-926 PDDQFGIS
+926 
-934 VSLNAAG
+934 
-941 NRLAVGAIGDDGS
+941 GS

>member
-1 MKDRLSERDD
+1 
-11 RPGFCISGAG
+11 
-21 GLPGAGGL
+21 
-29 FGAGRLR
+29 
-36 GGLSALVLGTVLSGG
+36 
-51 FVESVSGNPLDGHV
+51 
-65 VSGSASI
+65 
-72 GSDGT
+72 
-77 VMTVTQGTD
+77 
-86 RAVIDWR
+86 
-93 SFSIG
+93 
-98 AGETTRFVQPSASSV
+98 
-113 TANRVTGGDPSSVLG
+113 
-128 SLKANGTV
+128 
-136 VLVNRN
+136 
-142 GIVFGT
+142 
-148 DARVDA
+148 
-154 GGLVATVHDLDTAGF
+154 
-169 MSGSD
+169 
-174 VLRFEGGARPG
+174 
-185 ASVVNHGTISVR
+185 
-197 DAGLAA
+197 
-203 FVAPHVRNEGVITAD
+203 
-218 FGRVALASAK
+218 
-228 GFSVDL
+228 
-234 YGDGLLSFAP
+234 
-244 GDGLEETIGD
+244 
-254 GAEALVQ
+254 
-261 NGGTLAGSRVL
+261 
-272 LTAHAAREVVNASVN
+272 
-287 VSGLVRATSVS
+287 
-298 SRGGVIT
+298 
-305 LGGSGSV
+305 
-312 RVSGRG
+312 
-318 RLDASGSGGGGR
+318 
-330 VTIKA
+330 
-335 GPFSTDGTIDVRG
+335 
-348 VDASGAAVAR
+348 
-358 GGIVEITAD
+358 
-367 GVMLGGEITASGAS
+367 
-381 GGGVDVASRGVLSL
+381 
-395 AGRVEAQ
+395 
-402 GLLGS
+402 
-407 GGSIGYRGRRVVETG
+407 
-422 TGSTSVSGLT
+422 
-432 HGGTISVMADQSIAT
+432 
-447 SGSYAAGGV
+447 
-456 YGKGGRI
+456 
-463 DMSAPDVRLL
+463 
-473 SAGLEARGRQ
+473 
-483 QGGLVRV
+483 
-490 GGGFQGGKTADT
+490 
-502 KTVYYDSFV
+502 
-511 GRWGALAGLG
+511 
-521 ASSSTFVNDATAI
+521 
-534 DVSAWQGA
+534 
-542 GGTAVVWSD
+542 
-551 DRTTFLGGI
+551 
-560 DARGTAGGGSV
+560 
-571 EISSAG
+571 
-577 DLRRAGLANVKIGE
+577 
-591 GGHLLLDPK
+591 
-600 NIIIGTPATVSG
+600 
-612 WAYQAIIGA
+612 
-621 GYGKNRNV
+621 
-629 IALGANDGFGLS
+629 
-641 VSLNA
+641 
-646 AGDRLA
+646 
-652 VGAYQDDG
+652 
-660 SSGNVSNSGAVYLF
+660 YLF
-674 SFTDTTFSGGML
+674 SFTDTTSSGGML

-874 IGDDGSGGTSVSRAG
+874 IGD
-889 AVYLFSFTDT
+889 
-899 TFSNGTLEAVLG
+899 N
-911 KGYTDGKNVD
+911 
-921 VAALA
+921 
-926 PDDQFGIS
+926 
-934 VSLNAAG
+934 
-941 NRLAVGAIGDDGS
+941 GS

-1617 RSVLIDAGITSNG
+1617 LIDAGITSNG

-1982 VSTKAVSKVYDGTV
+1982 VSTKAVSKVYD
-1996 SASGT
+1996 
-2001 AIVTSGALQGSDTL
+2001 
-2015 SGGSFAFADK
+2015 
-2025 HAGAGKTV
+2025 
-2033 TVSDVTLNDGNS
+2033 
-2045 GGNYILTYA
+2045 
-2054 DNTASEITAR
+2054 
-2064 VLTVS
+2064 
-2069 LSGTVSKVYDGAT
+2069 
-2082 AATLSPGNYSLSG
+2082 
-2095 LVPGDV
+2095 
-2101 VSIVLL
+2101 
-2107 SSNYDTA
+2107 
-2114 DIGTGKTVS
+2114 
-2123 VAGLSLS
+2123 
-2130 GVDKANYLLGSSAAS
+2130 
-2145 AAIGEITSAVTP
+2145 
-2157 WDDSVKQVVEPLFD
+2157 
-2171 QEESGKPDRVS
+2171 
-2182 LDETLGI
+2182 
-2189 RTGNRLD
+2189 
-2196 SGAGLL
+2196 
-2202 VNCMEPEG
+2202 
-2210 RVLKLVGSPVDVT
+2210 
-2223 GWQVATCMSGSL
+2223 

>member
-1 MKDRLSERDD
+1 
-11 RPGFCISGAG
+11 
-21 GLPGAGGL
+21 
-29 FGAGRLR
+29 
-36 GGLSALVLGTVLSGG
+36 
-51 FVESVSGNPLDGHV
+51 
-65 VSGSASI
+65 
-72 GSDGT
+72 
-77 VMTVTQGTD
+77 
-86 RAVIDWR
+86 
-93 SFSIG
+93 
-98 AGETTRFVQPSASSV
+98 
-113 TANRVTGGDPSSVLG
+113 
-128 SLKANGTV
+128 
-136 VLVNRN
+136 
-142 GIVFGT
+142 
-148 DARVDA
+148 
-154 GGLVATVHDLDTAGF
+154 
-169 MSGSD
+169 
-174 VLRFEGGARPG
+174 
-185 ASVVNHGTISVR
+185 
-197 DAGLAA
+197 
-203 FVAPHVRNEGVITAD
+203 
-218 FGRVALASAK
+218 
-228 GFSVDL
+228 
-234 YGDGLLSFAP
+234 
-244 GDGLEETIGD
+244 
-254 GAEALVQ
+254 
-261 NGGTLAGSRVL
+261 
-272 LTAHAAREVVNASVN
+272 
-287 VSGLVRATSVS
+287 
-298 SRGGVIT
+298 
-305 LGGSGSV
+305 
-312 RVSGRG
+312 
-318 RLDASGSGGGGR
+318 
-330 VTIKA
+330 
-335 GPFSTDGTIDVRG
+335 
-348 VDASGAAVAR
+348 
-358 GGIVEITAD
+358 
-367 GVMLGGEITASGAS
+367 
-381 GGGVDVASRGVLSL
+381 
-395 AGRVEAQ
+395 
-402 GLLGS
+402 
-407 GGSIGYRGRRVVETG
+407 
-422 TGSTSVSGLT
+422 SGLT

-874 IGDDGSGGTSVSRAG
+874 IGD
-889 AVYLFSFTDT
+889 
-899 TFSNGTLEAVLG
+899 N
-911 KGYTDGKNVD
+911 
-921 VAALA
+921 
-926 PDDQFGIS
+926 
-934 VSLNAAG
+934 
-941 NRLAVGAIGDDGS
+941 GS

-2033 TVSDVTLNDGNS
+2033 TVS
-2045 GGNYILTYA
+2045 
-2054 DNTASEITAR
+2054 
-2064 VLTVS
+2064 
-2069 LSGTVSKVYDGAT
+2069 
-2082 AATLSPGNYSLSG
+2082 
-2095 LVPGDV
+2095 
-2101 VSIVLL
+2101 
-2107 SSNYDTA
+2107 
-2114 DIGTGKTVS
+2114 
-2123 VAGLSLS
+2123 
-2130 GVDKANYLLGSSAAS
+2130 
-2145 AAIGEITSAVTP
+2145 
-2157 WDDSVKQVVEPLFD
+2157 
-2171 QEESGKPDRVS
+2171 
-2182 LDETLGI
+2182 
-2189 RTGNRLD
+2189 
-2196 SGAGLL
+2196 
-2202 VNCMEPEG
+2202 
-2210 RVLKLVGSPVDVT
+2210 
-2223 GWQVATCMSGSL
+2223 